1 MRAKLACLA
10 LGLMPVLSY
19 AAQASDASVRK
30 LMEVTQVQAQANQIV
45 QQMSASINANL
56 QQRLAQQ
63 TLTADQRKQ
72 TQKILSDFSQQLTA
86 LVAQEVTGPA
96 YMQDVANVY
105 RETFTQAEIDS
116 LIAFYQ
122 TPTGRL
128 VIEKMPVVSQKT
140 AALTMQRLPQL
151 QQKAQ
156 VLAQQ
161 TAQKLQAAV
170 PTLK

>member
-1 MRAKLACLA
+1 MRAILACLA
-10 LGLMPVLSY
+10 LGLTPILSY

-30 LMEVTQVQAQANQIV
+30 LMDVTQVQAQANQIV

-63 TLTADQRKQ
+63 TLSADQRKQ

-96 YMQDVANVY
+96 YMQDVADVY
-105 RETFTQAEIDS
+105 RETFSQAEIDS

-128 VIEKMPVVSQKT
+128 VIEKMPVVAQKT
-140 AALTMQRLPQL
+140 TALTLQRLPQL

-156 VLAQQ
+156 ALAQQ